1 MQLVSSNRPYL
12 IRALYEW
19 ITDNNMTPHLLVDA
33 TYDGTRVPE
42 SNIDDGK
49 IVLNISSGAT
59 RDLNLGNEWIMF
71 SGRFEGKSF
80 SVQIPVNAIIAIYAR
95 ENGQGM
101 IFPEESPTDNQT
113 KPGKVIQSK
122 PHLKV
127 VK

>member
-1 MQLVSSNRPYL
+1 MQLMSSNRPYL
-12 IRALYEW
+12 IRALYKW

-33 TYDGTRVPE
+33 TFDGTCVPE

-71 SGRFEGKSF
+71 SGRFDGKPF

-101 IFPEESPTDNQT
+101 IFPEESLTDNQT
-113 KPGKVIQSK
+113 KSGKVIQSK

>member
-1 MQLVSSNRPYL
+1 
-12 IRALYEW
+12 
-19 ITDNNMTPHLLVDA
+19 MTPYILVDA
-33 TYDGTRVPE
+33 TFDDTCVPE
-42 SNIDDGK
+42 CNIDDGK

-71 SGRFEGKSF
+71 SGRFNGKPF
-80 SVQIPVNAIIAIYAR
+80 PVQIPVNAIIAIYAK

-101 IFPEESPTDNQT
+101 IFPEESLADNQA